1 MRISARE
8 VQELRQETGAGMMDC
23 KRALQAARGDNAEAV
38 KILREKG
45 LALAEK
51 KASRA
56 VREGLIG
63 QYIHTGGKLG
73 VLIEVNC
80 ETDFVARNPGFVALV
95 KDLAMQVAA
104 SNPQY
109 IRPADIPE
117 EELNREREIY
127 RNQAVAQGKPEPIL
141 DKIVEGKLK
150 KYYAEVCLY
159 EQFFIKNPD
168 QTISDLVKS
177 KVAEFG
183 ENIVVKKFARFKI
196 GS

>member
-23 KRALQAARGDNAEAV
+23 KRALQAARGDNAEAI

-168 QTISDLVKS
+168 QTISDLVQS

>member
-1 MRISARE
+1 MPISARE
-8 VQELRQETGAGMMDC
+8 VQELRQKTGAGMMDC
-23 KRALQAARGDNAEAV
+23 KRALEAAGGDNAKAI

-45 LALAEK
+45 LASAEE

-80 ETDFVARNPGFVALV
+80 ETDFVARNPGFGALV

-109 IRPADIPE
+109 IRPSDVAE

-127 RNQAVAQGKPEPIL
+127 RNQAAAQGKPERIL
-141 DKIVEGKLK
+141 DKIVEGRLK

-159 EQFFIKNPD
+159 EQFFIKDPD

-183 ENIVVKKFARFKI
+183 ENIVVKRFARFKI

>member
-23 KRALQAARGDNAEAV
+23 KRALQAARGDNAEAI

-56 VREGLIG
+56 VREGLIR

>member
-1 MRISARE
+1 MPISARE
-8 VQELRQETGAGMMDC
+8 VQELRQKTGAGMMDC
-23 KRALQAARGDNAEAV
+23 KRALQAAGGDDAKAI
-38 KILREKG
+38 KILREQG
-45 LALAEK
+45 LASAAK

-80 ETDFVARNPGFVALV
+80 ETDFVARNPGFGALV

-109 IRPADIPE
+109 IRPSDVAE

-127 RNQAVAQGKPEPIL
+127 RNQAAAQGKPERIL
-141 DKIVEGKLK
+141 DKIVEGRLK

-183 ENIVVKKFARFKI
+183 ENIVVKRFARFKI

>member
-1 MRISARE
+1 MPISARE
-8 VQELRQETGAGMMDC
+8 VQELRQKTGAGMMDC
-23 KRALQAARGDNAEAV
+23 KRALQAAGGDDAKAI
-38 KILREKG
+38 KILREQG
-45 LALAEK
+45 LASAEK

-56 VREGLIG
+56 VREGLVG

-80 ETDFVARNPGFVALV
+80 ETDFVARNPGFGALV

-109 IRPADIPE
+109 IRPSDVAE

-127 RNQAVAQGKPEPIL
+127 RNQAAAQGKPERIL
-141 DKIVEGKLK
+141 DKIVEGRLK

-183 ENIVVKKFARFKI
+183 ENIVVKRFARFKI

>member
-23 KRALQAARGDNAEAV
+23 KRALQAARGDNAEAI